1 MDSQRRRNKASIR
14 EHTLTSVNRRLDAER
29 EARLAEILEREDGL
43 ASCSRRLRELE
54 SEWEVERALTALIG
68 VGSLAATA
76 LARRRGGLTWLLPA
90 IGGLVL
96 IEQALTG
103 GSGLLA
109 LLRRAG
115 LRTRREIDIEM
126 YALKGLRGDFLRI
139 PQSGG
144 ARVRANAAVIA
155 AES

>member
-1 MDSQRRRNKASIR
+1 MDNRWSRRKASIR
-14 EHTLTSVNRRLDAER
+14 SHTLSSVNRRLDAER
-29 EARLAEILEREDGL
+29 EARLTEILERDEGL
-43 ASCSRRLRELE
+43 ASCSQRLRELE

-68 VGSLAATA
+68 VGSLAATL
-76 LARRRGGLTWLLPA
+76 LARNRGGVTWLLPA

-103 GSGLLA
+103 GSALLA
-109 LLRRAG
+109 LMRRAG
-115 LRTRREIDIEM
+115 LRTRREIDVEM